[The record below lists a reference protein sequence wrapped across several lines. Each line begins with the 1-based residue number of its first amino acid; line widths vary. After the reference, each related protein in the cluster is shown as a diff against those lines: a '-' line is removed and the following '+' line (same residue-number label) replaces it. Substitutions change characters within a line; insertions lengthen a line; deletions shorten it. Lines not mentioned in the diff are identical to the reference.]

1 MTDFRADLKAAAAR
15 AYRAVGDASRAVD
28 PVDAERCYRRA
39 LALDPDVASV
49 HAGLALAL
57 LQLDRFGEAQT
68 HLERALEAD
77 PEHEEAQCIYAD
89 LLVANG
95 LVPQAIV
102 RYLAGVANGA
112 GTRLVTEFADLLARL
127 GLRDDAEARY
137 RAALTSEPTAEA
149 ATNLALVLVERGRLA
164 EALAELERAIAL
176 EPGAVEARLNRAN
189 VLVELGRLDEADAA
203 YAGLV
208 DDPDVGP
215 AALWGQAAVLEARGR
230 EARAA
235 ALRQAAAT
243 RAPDLA
249 DRCVHVSGTR
259 AVSV

>member
-1 MTDFRADLKAAAAR
+1 MTDLVAAAAR
-15 AYRAVGDASRAVD
+15 AYRAVGDTYRAVD
-28 PVDAERCYRRA
+28 PVDAELHYRRS

-77 PEHEEAQCIYAD
+77 PAHEEAQRIYAD

-102 RYLAGVANGA
+102 RYLAAVANGA
-112 GTRLVTEFADLLARL
+112 GARLVTEFADLLARL

-137 RAALTSEPTAEA
+137 RAALQREPTAETC
-149 ATNLALVLVERGRLA
+149 TNLAVVLVEQGRKA
-164 EALAELERAIAL
+164 EALAQLDRAIAL
-176 EPGAVEARLNRAN
+176 EPGSAEARLNRAN

-208 DDPDVGP
+208 DDPDVGA
-215 AALWGQAAVLEARGR
+215 AALWGQAAVLDSRGR

-235 ALRQAAAT
+235 ALRQAAAS

-249 DRCVHVSGTR
+249 DRCVHLSGTR